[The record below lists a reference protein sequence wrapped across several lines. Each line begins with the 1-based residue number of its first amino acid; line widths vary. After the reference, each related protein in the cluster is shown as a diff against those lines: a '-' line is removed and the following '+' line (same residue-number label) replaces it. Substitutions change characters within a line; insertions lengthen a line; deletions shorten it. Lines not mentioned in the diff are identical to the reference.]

1 VNAAVFNSVDCSRCE
16 LRPQCGTLPTAG
28 IWGCYDHCLT
38 KCDPA
43 TCDFTCP
50 QNPRYTERWWEVG
63 GMGPVRLETVP
74 NTAALT
80 WPTYLPVVF
89 GKYARELPA
98 SVPCVVVPLAALFRQ
113 RRNGDIEPIAR
124 DPASLRARFCLRP
137 NARVFASGVGP
148 DADIE
153 WLWHHHDIVPL
164 GKMLHAMG
172 IEAATAPNYSY
183 FAYAP
188 RDHYLWN
195 RKRMLLFVSRLARDR
210 FPVVPHLYGETKFD
224 WMWWAR
230 YYFDHPELTAFA
242 VELQTSDAFVDRLPD
257 FLDNLR
263 IFRERVGRD
272 LTAFVVGG
280 RHAARAIAEIF
291 PQLVIAEASSYM
303 KTVRRRMAMFTPDGQ
318 LRWRKVTTN
327 GGIDSLFEHN
337 TRAIGESITAQIA
350 AARAHRA
357 KTRTAAA

>member
-1 VNAAVFNSVDCSRCE
+1 MNAAVFNSVDCSRCE
-16 LRPQCGTLPTAG
+16 LRTQCGTLPTAG

-50 QNPRYTERWWEVG
+50 HNSRYAERWWEVG
-63 GMGPVRLETVP
+63 GMGPARLATVP
-74 NTAALT
+74 NAGLHSL
-80 WPTYLPVVF
+80 PSYLPVVF

-98 SVPCVVVPLAALFRQ
+98 SAPIVVVPLAALFRQ
-113 RRNGDIEPIAR
+113 RRNGDIDPIAH
-124 DPASLRARFCLRP
+124 DSAGLRARFRLRAD
-137 NARVFASGVGP
+137 ARVIASGVGP

-153 WLWHHHDIVPL
+153 WLWHHHDSAPL

-172 IEAATAPNYSY
+172 VEAATAPNYSY

-242 VELQTSDAFVDRLPD
+242 VELQTSDALVDRLPD

-272 LTAFVVGG
+272 LTIFVAGG

-291 PQLVIAEASSYM
+291 PRLVIAEASSYM
-303 KTVRRRMAMFTPDGQ
+303 KTVRRRVAVLTPDGQ
-318 LRWRKVTTN
+318 LRWRKVTTD
-327 GGIDSLFEHN
+327 GGLDDLFEHN
-337 TRAIGESITAQIA
+337 TRVIGDSINVEIA

-357 KTRTAAA
+357 KTRTVAA